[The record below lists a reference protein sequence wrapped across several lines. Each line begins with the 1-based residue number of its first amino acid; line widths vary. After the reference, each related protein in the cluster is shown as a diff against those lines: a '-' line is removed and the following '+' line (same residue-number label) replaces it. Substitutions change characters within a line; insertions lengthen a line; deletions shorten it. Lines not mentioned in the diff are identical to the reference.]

1 MASTTD
7 GYMTELSEYFMV
19 VIASTD
25 QSNAVEIGLSNVSF
39 ITIKDNNPGICTQCG
54 DVVRL
59 FSILCVSN
67 ECGLEEV
74 LYESYVIVQKFAQ
87 SCDK

>member
-1 MASTTD
+1 M
-7 GYMTELSEYFMV
+7 L
-19 VIASTD
+19 
-25 QSNAVEIGLSNVSF
+25 VEISCGVYQC
-39 ITIKDNNPGICTQCG
+39 GVYQCG

-74 LYESYVIVQKFAQ
+74 LYESL
-87 SCDK
+87 

>member
-1 MASTTD
+1 MVSTTD
-7 GYMTELSEYFMV
+7 DYMTELSEYIMV

-74 LYESYVIVQKFAQ
+74 NHMCRRYFMRA
-87 SCDK
+87 CDK

>member
-1 MASTTD
+1 
-7 GYMTELSEYFMV
+7 MV

-25 QSNAVEIGLSNVSF
+25 QPNAVEIGLSNVSF
-39 ITIKDNNPGICTQCG
+39 ITIQYNNPSMCTQCG
-54 DVVRL
+54 DVVRP

-74 LYESYVIVQKFAQ
+74 NHMFRRYFMRA
-87 SCDK
+87 CDK